1 MLKEYEKKGYVFDT
15 ITVLQPTSPLR
26 TAQDIQGA
34 FSFFRKKQA
43 NMISSVCEM
52 EHSPL
57 WSNVLPEDF
66 SMENFEDENLAFLPR
81 QSLPTYYRENGA
93 IYIVKTE
100 HLFLEKNIYKKKCYA
115 YLMQS
120 SHSVDIDN
128 ELDFMIA
135 KAILENCN

>member
-1 MLKEYEKKGYVFDT
+1 
-15 ITVLQPTSPLR
+15 
-26 TAQDIQGA
+26 
-34 FSFFRKKQA
+34 
-43 NMISSVCEM
+43 MISSVCEM

-135 KAILENCN
+135 ETVMKQLKA